1 MNPVEISTP
10 LGPMTA
16 TFSARGLVSLTFGG
30 GGDKAEDGSA
40 GDGTSAGDGSVRLV
54 PRGACPS
61 SAESPLVS
69 RPVAERLVNEL
80 GEYFAGSRKTFDI
93 PLDPRGTPFR
103 ERVWAQ
109 LLTIPYGSTVTY
121 AEQAAALGDPKSVR
135 ASAAAN
141 GKNPIAILVP
151 CHRVVGS
158 DGSLTGYAGGLWR
171 KRFLLDLER
180 KAKGPDACS

>member
-1 MNPVEISTP
+1 MNPVEIATP

-30 GGDKAEDGSA
+30 AEDKAEDGSA
-40 GDGTSAGDGSVRLV
+40 GDGPSAGDGSVSPVPGGASENGLPDRLA
-54 PRGACPS
+54 RQLA
-61 SAESPLVS
+61 
-69 RPVAERLVNEL
+69 
-80 GEYFAGSRKTFDI
+80 EYFAGARTSFDI

-109 LLTIPYGSTVTY
+109 LLTIPYASTVTY

-180 KAKGPDACS
+180 KAKGPNADG